1 MSRSGLYEYDGDDP
15 LTYGRWRA
23 QVKSAIN
30 GKRGQAFLTDL
41 LAALDAL
48 PEKRLIAG
56 DLVFDGSPEFPFPAQ
71 HEDVIVGGDELVT
84 GRGER
89 VRVGEVCAL
98 GALGLS
104 RGLDMRK
111 FHQGD
116 PEFIA
121 DALDVAHQ
129 LASEVIWENDEN
141 CGTLTPEQRFTHMR
155 AWVASKINPS
165 S

>member
-15 LTYGRWRA
+15 LAYGRWRA

-30 GKRGQAFLTDL
+30 GKRGQAFLRDL
-41 LAALDAL
+41 LSALDAL
-48 PEKRLIAG
+48 PEKRLVSG
-56 DLVFDGSPEFPFPAQ
+56 DLVFDGSPEFPFPTQ
-71 HEDVIVGGDELVT
+71 YEDVIVGADELVT

-89 VRVGEVCAL
+89 VRVGESCAL
-98 GALGLS
+98 GALGIS

-111 FHQGD
+111 FHQSD
-116 PEFIA
+116 PQFIA

-129 LASEVIWENDEN
+129 LAREVIWENDEN
-141 CGTLTPEQRFTHMR
+141 CGALSPEQRFAHMR